1 MTWGTGPWGS
11 GSPWGTG
18 TILPPP
24 TISTVRS
31 EPGPTAPVVSPAVID
46 EEGGSI
52 LVVHGTNFDADMVV
66 ELVLGGPGT
75 YAAVASC
82 YIFDARYD
90 VQRTR
95 CYVGTPAVERGLYHV
110 RVTTSG
116 GDSNVLEDVV
126 AARAFAYRRK
136 VLEVRSKWAPKWN
149 TGPRILRGG

>member
-1 MTWGTGPWGS
+1 MTWGIGPWGS

-24 TISTVRS
+24 TISSVRS
-31 EPGPTAPVVSPAVID
+31 DPGPTAGSSGPSVID

-52 LVVHGTNFDADMVV
+52 LTVHGTNFDEAMIV

-75 YAAVASC
+75 YAAVAEC

-90 VQRTR
+90 VTRSR

-110 RVTTSG
+110 RVTTTG
-116 GDSNVLEDVV
+116 GMSNVLEDVV
-126 AARAFAYRRK
+126 AARDFAYRRK
-136 VLEVRSKWAPKWN
+136 VLEARSKFSPKWD